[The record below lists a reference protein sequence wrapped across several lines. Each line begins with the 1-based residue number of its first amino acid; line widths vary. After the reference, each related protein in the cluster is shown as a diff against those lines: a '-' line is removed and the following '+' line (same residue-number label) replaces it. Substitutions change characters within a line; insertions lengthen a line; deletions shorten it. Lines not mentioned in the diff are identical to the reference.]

1 MTTRRNNL
9 FLQGLYLFSSAL
21 AGVSLI
27 ALFLDASFRMKL
39 LRYLLLL
46 IGAELVVYIIYRA
59 RHSREEIDREL
70 KDERNQMILERA
82 VMLSYQAADWVLLG
96 LVFVFGPVLQEF
108 KIAVTLY
115 WVLIVRGLL
124 TFVIRWWMER
134 H

>member
-9 FLQGLYLFSSAL
+9 FYQ
-21 AGVSLI
+21 GVSLFNTALGGI
-27 ALFLDASFRMKL
+27 SLISLFLEASFRMKL
-39 LRYLLLL
+39 LRYFFLF
-46 IGAELVVYIIYRA
+46 IGAELVVYIIYRV
-59 RHSREEIDREL
+59 RHNREEIDREV

-82 VMLSYQAADWVLLG
+82 VMLSYQTEDWVLLG
-96 LVFVFGPVLQEF
+96 LVLVFGPVLQEF

-115 WVLIVRGLL
+115 WMLIVRGLL

>member
-82 VMLSYQAADWVLLG
+82 VMLSYQAEDWVLLG